1 MSDGKKTISINP
13 ALFNMGRNKT
23 QTKKNKQK
31 AQNRNFSIIAPNS
44 VKTDFIRR
52 VKQHQQDKQ
61 KQNNELDNNKS
72 NKIKNGLFSE
82 DFQNSLDYMKGLT
95 EIKKK
100 KELKSQE
107 NIKVQPPTD
116 VLKEFMKTD
125 FSPQRNSLQNNNNF
139 NSEIVEME
147 LPDTLRVPG
156 KPQTMIHSSV
166 PFGCLKNGSKPTY
179 RKWLKQTQKN
189 KLNENDILEKKVSP
203 LINISSEN
211 KDNINNEKIDIKLDI
226 NDITDNNNN
235 NDNNDNNNNNN
246 NNDDNN
252 INIDNNKPKIQIPI
266 KFITKRTKRRKY
278 TCGKS
283 KKHRKIGIVLK
294 SGKMR
299 TKVLAEKRDLKF
311 KPVID
316 VKNELCKSGLLKIG
330 STAPKPLLYEIYENS
345 TLTGNVNNKNKEVL
359 LHNYLNENEKN

>member
-1 MSDGKKTISINP
+1 MSDGNKTISINP
-13 ALFNMGRNKT
+13 ALFNMGKNKT

-52 VKQHQQDKQ
+52 VKQHQKDKQ

-72 NKIKNGLFSE
+72 KKIKSGLFSE
-82 DFQNSLDYMKGLT
+82 DFQNSLDYMKELS

-100 KELKSQE
+100 KELKAQE
-107 NIKVQPPTD
+107 NIKVQPSTD

-125 FSPQRNSLQNNNNF
+125 FSSQNNNNF

-147 LPDTLRVPG
+147 LPDTLIVPG
-156 KPQTMIHSSV
+156 KPQSMIHNSV
-166 PFGCLKNGSKPTY
+166 PFGCLKNGNKPTY

-189 KLNENDILEKKVSP
+189 KLNKNDILEKKVSP
-203 LINISSEN
+203 LININSEN
-211 KDNINNEKIDIKLDI
+211 KDNINNEKIDIMLDI
-226 NDITDNNNN
+226 NDDNNN
-235 NDNNDNNNNNN
+235 NDN
-246 NNDDNN
+246 
-252 INIDNNKPKIQIPI
+252 INIDNKPKIQIPI

-283 KKHRKIGIVLK
+283 KKHRKVGIVLK

-299 TKVLAEKRDLKF
+299 TKVLEEKRDLKF

-330 STAPKPLLYEIYENS
+330 SSAPKPLLYEIYEHS
-345 TLTGNVNNKNKEVL
+345 TLTGDVINKNKDVL
-359 LHNYLNENEKN
+359 LHNYLNENENF

>member
-13 ALFNMGRNKT
+13 ALFQRNKT

-139 NSEIVEME
+139 NSEIIEME

-189 KLNENDILEKKVSP
+189 KLNENDILEKKVTP
-203 LINISSEN
+203 LINPLINNNNEN
-211 KDNINNEKIDIKLDI
+211 KDNIKLDI
-226 NDITDNNNN
+226 NDNIKLDINDNINDND
-235 NDNNDNNNNNN
+235 NDNNINNN
-246 NNDDNN
+246 NN
-252 INIDNNKPKIQIPI
+252 INIDNKPKMQIPI

-283 KKHRKIGIVLK
+283 KKHRKVGIVLK

-316 VKNELCKSGLLKIG
+316 IKNELCKSGLLKIG
-330 STAPKPLLYEIYENS
+330 SSAPKPLLYEIYENS
-345 TLTGNVNNKNKEVL
+345 TLTGVVINKNKDVL
-359 LHNYLNENEKN
+359 LHNYLNENEN